1 MARNLDPVVQ
11 RITNLNKFQKGDTMA
26 VDTKLTTKKRK
37 ALPASA
43 FCAPNRGFPAHD
55 CAHVRAGLSLLGRYK
70 GPGDKGKIRACLYR
84 KARAM
89 NCFKTGKG
97 AKKSSEELEQMELG
111 ADFKPAIY
119 SIMDNYIH
127 NITDPQQTF
136 ADLISICT
144 TASISSSEMEMVV
157 EAWYFNGVSEACGTI
172 IGILSD

>member
-1 MARNLDPVVQ
+1 
-11 RITNLNKFQKGDTMA
+11 MA

-43 FCAPNRGFPAHD
+43 FCGPSRSFPAND
-55 CAHVRAGLSLLGRYK
+55 CNHVRAGLSLLGRYE
-70 GPGDKGKIRACLYR
+70 GPGDKDKIRACLYR

-89 NCFKTGKG
+89 DCFKTGKG
-97 AKKSSEELEQMELG
+97 AKKSSEELKQIELG
-111 ADFKPAIY
+111 ADFKPVIY
-119 SIMDNYIH
+119 TIMDNYMH
-127 NITDPQQTF
+127 SITDPQQTF

-172 IGILSD
+172 IRILSD